1 MFDSIGS
8 FLDPAYPSIDLFNLW
23 ASKYRPEIIPDHL
36 CYKCGSTKEFEEI
49 RRLFEIEESF
59 LYQSFISGR
68 RIAIIKLEQ
77 PIPTRLGS
85 LWFLELADQKPGGV
99 QQAGF
104 DHIELYPTRTP
115 LEQLVSSLDTRGTR
129 FHRVVRE
136 HHMTF
141 DLALEGGF
149 KIRLEPEALITKIK
163 RDEMK

>member
-1 MFDSIGS
+1 MFESIGA
-8 FLDPAYPSIDLFNLW
+8 FLEPAYPFIDQFNLW
-23 ASKYRPEIIPDHL
+23 ASKHHPEIIPDHL
-36 CYKCGSTKEFEEI
+36 CYKCGSAKEFEDV
-49 RRLFEIEESF
+49 RRLFEIEGSF

-77 PIPTRLGS
+77 PILTRLGS
-85 LWFLELADQKPGGV
+85 LWFLELADQKPGAT

-115 LEQLVSSLDTRGTR
+115 LEQLVSSLNAKGMRL
-129 FHRVVRE
+129 HRVVRE

-141 DLALEGGF
+141 DLALENGF